1 MNPACNTLSTLI
13 HRLVRLGGLTICLAM
28 LAGCT
33 TTVPIE
39 TNIPT
44 PLIAPMPVRV
54 AVFYDPSLTDFEHTE
69 DIVGGSDWVVKLG
82 NANMTMFNKLFASMF
97 QTVVKVDSLEQ
108 AFADSQ
114 GYDAIITPSIVE
126 LQIAPPSRLGSDF
139 FEAWV
144 KYRIDAFDNDQKPI
158 VKWVVTGYGK
168 AEPEMLGGSNALSAA
183 TVTAMRDAAAN
194 IVIKF
199 KKQPRV
205 REWIDEQERLHGLSA
220 R

>member
-1 MNPACNTLSTLI
+1 MNPGSYNLSGRFRQQFRPGALA
-13 HRLVRLGGLTICLAM
+13 ICLAI

-54 AVFYDPSLTDFEHTE
+54 AVFYDPSLTAFEHTE
-69 DIVGGSDWVVKLG
+69 DVPGGSDWIVQLG
-82 NANMTMFNKLFASMF
+82 DANITMFAKLFASMF
-97 QTVVKVDSLEQ
+97 ATVVKVDSLEQ
-108 AFADSQ
+108 AFADSE
-114 GYDAIITPSIVE
+114 GYDAIITPSIAE
-126 LQIAPPSRLGSDF
+126 LQIAPPSKLESEF

-144 KYRIDAFDNDQKPI
+144 KYRIDAFDNDRKPI

-168 AEPEMLGGSNALSAA
+168 AEPEMLGSSDALSAA

-205 REWIDEQERLHGLSA
+205 REWIDQQERLNGSPVL
-220 R
+220 

>member
-1 MNPACNTLSTLI
+1 MHPGGQNLSTQFRQ
-13 HRLVRLGGLTICLAM
+13 HFRLGGLACCLLI

-39 TNIPT
+39 INIPT

-69 DIVGGSDWVVKLG
+69 DIVGASDWVVQLG
-82 NANMTMFNKLFASMF
+82 NANMTMFTKLFASMF
-97 QTVVKVDSLEQ
+97 ATVVKVDSLEQ

-114 GYDAIITPSIVE
+114 GYDAIITASIVE
-126 LQIAPPSRLGSDF
+126 LQIAPPSRLESDF

-144 KYRIDAFDNDQKPI
+144 KYRIDAFDNDRKPI

-168 AEPEMLGGSNALSAA
+168 AEPEMLGSSDALSAA

-205 REWIDEQERLHGLSA
+205 RAWIDEQEHSNGSSA

>member
-1 MNPACNTLSTLI
+1 MNPGSNTLSTQI
-13 HRLVRLGGLTICLAM
+13 RRPVRLGALVIGLAI

-69 DIVGGSDWVVKLG
+69 DVVGGSDWVVQLG

-97 QTVVKVDSLEQ
+97 ATVVKVDSLEQ
-108 AFADSQ
+108 AFADTE

-126 LQIAPPSRLGSDF
+126 LQIAPPSRLESDF

-158 VKWVVTGYGK
+158 VKWIVTGYGK
-168 AEPEMLGGSNALSAA
+168 AEPEMLGSSDALSAA
-183 TVTAMRDAAAN
+183 TVPAMRDAAAN

-205 REWIDEQERLHGLSA
+205 REWIDAQERMNGLPA
-220 R
+220 H

>member
-1 MNPACNTLSTLI
+1 MHWTGNNFSSLARRI
-13 HRLVRLGGLTICLAM
+13 YRLAGLVICLAS
-28 LAGCT
+28 LAACT

-39 TNIPT
+39 TDIPT

-54 AVFYDPSLTDFEHTE
+54 AVFYDPSLTNFEHTE
-69 DIVGGSDWVVKLG
+69 DIVGGADWIVKLG
-82 NANMTMFNKLFASMF
+82 DANMNMFSKLFASMF
-97 QTVVKVDSLEQ
+97 ATVVSVDSLEQ
-108 AFADSQ
+108 AFADTE

-126 LQIAPPSRLGSDF
+126 LQIAPPSKLESDF
-139 FEAWV
+139 FEVWV
-144 KYRIDAFDNDQKPI
+144 KYRIDAFDNDRKPI

-168 AEPEMLGGSNALSAA
+168 AEPEMLGGSDALSSA

-205 REWIDEQERLHGLSA
+205 REWIDQQERLHGLSPH
-220 R
+220 

>member
-1 MNPACNTLSTLI
+1 MNPGSYNPAT
-13 HRLVRLGGLTICLAM
+13 RLRQRLPNGAAAICLSI

-39 TNIPT
+39 TSIPT

-54 AVFYDPSLTDFEHTE
+54 AVFYDPSLVNFEHTE
-69 DIVGGSDWVVKLG
+69 KIKGGTDWTVQLG
-82 NANMTMFNKLFASMF
+82 DANMKMFTRLFASMF
-97 QTVVKVDSLEQ
+97 ATVEKVDSLEQ
-108 AFADSQ
+108 AFADDE

-126 LQIAPPSRLGSDF
+126 LQMAPPSRMESEF

-144 KYRIDAFDNDQKPI
+144 KYRIDAFDNDRKPI

-168 AEPEMLGGSNALSAA
+168 AEPEMLGSSDALSAA

-205 REWIDEQERLHGLSA
+205 REWIDQQERLNGSPVP
-220 R
+220 